1 MKVKDLKVGEIY
13 KLKSKYKSL
22 THTFTKNIRLHPK
35 IENNSKCIRSIRNE
49 SLKLPKSLNY
59 LYVSE
64 GRGPKEKPIMYLGYT
79 YENFHL
85 TGIDWSPIR
94 KRHWCM
100 YQGQKMILDGWAAQH
115 FEKYLGENNE

>member
-1 MKVKDLKVGEIY
+1 MKVKDLKIGEIY

-22 THTFTKNIRLHPK
+22 ASTCTRNIKLHPK
-35 IENNSKCIRSIRNE
+35 VEDVKSIRSE
-49 SLKLPKSLNY
+49 SAKLPKSLNY
-59 LYVSE
+59 LYVAE
-64 GRGPKEKPIMYLGYT
+64 GRRLKEKPIMYLGYT

-85 TGIDWSPIR
+85 YGIDWSPIR

-115 FEKYLGENNE
+115 FEKYLGEENE

>member
-22 THTFTKNIRLHPK
+22 THTFTQNIRPHPK
-35 IENNSKCIRSIRNE
+35 AIDIKEIR
-49 SLKLPKSLNY
+49 KLPKSLNY

-64 GRGPKEKPIMYLGYT
+64 GRRSKEKPIMYLGYT

-85 TGIDWSPIR
+85 SGIDWSPIR

-115 FEKYLGENNE
+115 FEKYLGEENE

>member
-13 KLKSKYKSL
+13 KLKNKYKSL
-22 THTFTKNIRLHPK
+22 THTLTQNIRLHPK
-35 IENNSKCIRSIRNE
+35 VIDIKEIRR
-49 SLKLPKSLNY
+49 LPKSLNY

-64 GRGPKEKPIMYLGYT
+64 GRMSKEKPIMYLGYT

-85 TGIDWSPIR
+85 SGIDWSPIR

-115 FEKYLGENNE
+115 FEKYLGEENE